1 VPTTN
6 LGRAIVMPYAIIGII
21 SLGLVVTSIRTV
33 LVERTHVRKRLMN
46 RSLRKQQKRVQFLKE
61 RLQEYS
67 VQSLRTHRRQQVL
80 QDGVT
85 IRISAIELSALE
97 TYERILAREQV
108 RKSHLKRVV
117 IVREISALG
126 LAFLAFSVCCLHS
139 TLTAKVYW
147 VAGAAIFSTIEGWTY
162 FDGLYFCMI
171 FFLTIGY
178 VYSQEKELIIGGLC
192 RFVACWAS
200 DIHCLL
206 SFCHSNH
213 DYFDLLHV

>member
-1 VPTTN
+1 MSQSRQLASEMVASPQYYCSSRVVPTTN

-33 LVERTHVRKRLMN
+33 LVERAHVRKRSMN

-67 VQSLRTHRRQQVL
+67 VRSLRTHRRQQAL
-80 QDGVT
+80 EDGVT
-85 IRISAIELSALE
+85 IRISAVELSAL
-97 TYERILAREQV
+97 ERILAREKV
-108 RKSHLKRVV
+108 RKSHLKRVA

-126 LAFLAFSVCCLHS
+126 LAFLAFSVYRLHS

-178 VYSQEKELIIGGLC
+178 V
-192 RFVACWAS
+192 
-200 DIHCLL
+200 
-206 SFCHSNH
+206 
-213 DYFDLLHV
+213 